1 MVEPLLSAAGE
12 TGEASKG
19 AWKRAGVLLLISLC
33 LVCCVLMILLP
44 AASLAGDL
52 VYRAF

>member
-1 MVEPLLSAAGE
+1 MVEPLLSAGD
-12 TGEASKG
+12 TCEAYNG
-19 AWKRAGVLLLISLC
+19 VWKRGGVIFLISLC